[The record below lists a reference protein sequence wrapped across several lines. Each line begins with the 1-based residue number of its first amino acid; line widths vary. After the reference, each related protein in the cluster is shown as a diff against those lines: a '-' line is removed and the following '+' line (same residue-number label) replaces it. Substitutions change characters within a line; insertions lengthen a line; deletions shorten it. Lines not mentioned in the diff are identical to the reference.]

1 MKILEMEQ
9 GTQEWLEARLGCPSG
24 SGFSKLIT
32 ASGTPSSSAES
43 YINDLIAELITGE
56 STPFHVTEWM
66 QRGTELEPF
75 ARMNYELET
84 DREVTEVGFCMHD
97 ILRCGVS
104 PDGLIGDDGGIE
116 IKCPKPSTH
125 VKYLRKGTL
134 PSEYKAQVM
143 GCLWITGRQWWD
155 FMSYH
160 PQMPNL
166 LIRVHRDEE
175 YINQLERL
183 VTHACQIIEKEVAE
197 IKEKLL

>member
-75 ARMNYELET
+75 ARMNFELET
-84 DREVTEVGFCMHD
+84 DLEVTQVGFCMHD

-125 VKYLRKGTL
+125 VKYLRNGKL

-143 GCLWITGRQWWD
+143 GCLWITGREWWD

-166 LIRVHRDEE
+166 LIRVYRDEE

-183 VTHACQIIEKEVAE
+183 VTHACQIIEKEVAD
-197 IKEKLL
+197 IKERL

>member
-84 DREVTEVGFCMHD
+84 DREVTEDGFCMHD

-125 VKYLRKGTL
+125 VKYLRNGKL

-143 GCLWITGRQWWD
+143 GCLWITGREWWD

-183 VTHACQIIEKEVAE
+183 VTHACQIIEKEVAD
-197 IKEKLL
+197 IKERL

>member
-43 YINDLIAELITGE
+43 YINGLIAELVTGE
-56 STPFHVTEWM
+56 STPMHVTEWM

-84 DREVTEVGFCMHD
+84 DNEVTEVGFCMHET
-97 ILRCGVS
+97 LRCGVS
-104 PDGLIGDDGGIE
+104 PDGLVGDAGGLE
-116 IKCPKPSTH
+116 IKCPAPPTH
-125 VKYLRKGTL
+125 VKYLRKEAL
-134 PSEYKAQVM
+134 PAEYKAQVM
-143 GCLWITGRQWWD
+143 GCLWITEREWWD

-166 LIRVHRDEE
+166 LIRVYRDEE

-183 VTHACQIIEKEVAE
+183 VTHACQIIEKEVAD
-197 IKEKLL
+197 IKERL

>member
-155 FMSYH
+155 FMSDH

-183 VTHACQIIEKEVAE
+183 VTHACQIIEKEVAD
-197 IKEKLL
+197 IKERL

>member
-43 YINDLIAELITGE
+43 YINGLIAELVTGE
-56 STPFHVTEWM
+56 STPMHVTEWM

-125 VKYLRKGTL
+125 VKYLRNGKL

-143 GCLWITGRQWWD
+143 GCLWITGREWWD

-183 VTHACQIIEKEVAE
+183 VTHACQIIEKEVAD
-197 IKEKLL
+197 IKERL